1 MGKGSVSDEQAGDP
15 SGLIRKALGT
25 RSIVLV
31 GMMGAGK
38 SSVGKRLAQRLGLPF
53 ADADGEIESAAG
65 MTIPEIFAQRG
76 EAEFRQG
83 EHTQYP
89 GAWSGV
95 GSFGGWMAA
104 QAGFSSVLV
113 RHDGPNGR

>member
-1 MGKGSVSDEQAGDP
+1 MEHDETEFSTSEVG
-15 SGLIRKALGT
+15 ALA
-25 RSIVLV
+25 RRIDRPVVLV

-76 EAEFRQG
+76 SDTRLLRRRVRAWKVTPSR
-83 EHTQYP
+83 HTQLLP
-89 GAWSGV
+89 LLGDV
-95 GSFGGWMAA
+95 QA
-104 QAGFSSVLV
+104 QHLQGT
-113 RHDGPNGR
+113 